1 MALLTGCRG
10 EGSASKSSSSTT
22 SSGQGAAVSISG
34 PTTSGI
40 TEPLATVTLAPTQV
54 RLESTEAQPVPD
66 TPVLPQGTIPLPQAT
81 ANPSSTPQDAGP
93 ALDPMPTLPTIEVGL
108 IRHGDRTQPRVALTF
123 DACQTAQAPAG
134 YDAAIIRILTETQ
147 TAATLFL
154 GGLWMQ
160 SHPTQTQLLANVPF
174 FELGNHSWS
183 HLDFA
188 TIPEGRALAEITAT
202 QEIMYELVG
211 RQPRLFR
218 FPFGTFSD
226 ESLRI
231 VARHGLK
238 PIQWDVVTGDPDPN
252 ITAEDMVR
260 AVKNN
265 TKNGSIIIMH
275 MNTRGWHTAEALP
288 TIISELDQRGF
299 EFVTV
304 SQLLAEPDHQAE
316 VNAVVTGTTVNLR
329 QGPGTDREIVG
340 TVHAGDRIAVLCS
353 IAGQMVSRYGTNVWY
368 RIEHNGGE
376 AYVHSALVA
385 LDGTV
390 APCD

>member
-1 MALLTGCRG
+1 
-10 EGSASKSSSSTT
+10 
-22 SSGQGAAVSISG
+22 
-34 PTTSGI
+34 
-40 TEPLATVTLAPTQV
+40 
-54 RLESTEAQPVPD
+54 
-66 TPVLPQGTIPLPQAT
+66 
-81 ANPSSTPQDAGP
+81 
-93 ALDPMPTLPTIEVGL
+93 
-108 IRHGDRTQPRVALTF
+108 
-123 DACQTAQAPAG
+123 
-134 YDAAIIRILTETQ
+134 
-147 TAATLFL
+147 
-154 GGLWMQ
+154 MQ